1 MSVAL
6 VLLLETWLWDRLQP
20 IFIVLVARLPL
31 ETIKKQIASWVEQLS
46 PAFSLV
52 VFAVPL
58 GLLLPFKIA
67 ALWLLA
73 RGYWIS
79 AANTLIVAKLVG
91 LGSTHFV
98 YDTARAKLLQLVWF
112 RFLHDRLVAW
122 RAWSHEMVDP
132 LVREIKVN
140 LVRLTP
146 RRVGRAI
153 RLLRIRSRARAFR

>member
-1 MSVAL
+1 MG
-6 VLLLETWLWDRLQP
+6 
-20 IFIVLVARLPL
+20 PL
-31 ETIKKQIASWVEQLS
+31 ETYFRRDRRPLAARDDQETDCQLGR
-46 PAFSLV
+46 ATVAGIFSDCL
-52 VFAVPL
+52 
-58 GLLLPFKIA
+58 
-67 ALWLLA
+67 
-73 RGYWIS
+73 R
-79 AANTLIVAKLVG
+79 
-91 LGSTHFV
+91 GSTWASLAVQDCRTMVAGARLLDQRRQHTHYGKAGRPRLDSFV